1 LYYLYS
7 RNYRRHIASQM
18 KSSQMDTTPYRVV
31 VFCSNDI
38 FSAILLRGLMACNA
52 FSLEKIYIEKECMGQ
67 NGPFSVF
74 WKVVKKSGFRYAIYQ
89 SVEVLVYAFLAKV
102 APIFFRTP
110 LRLPI
115 NECKKRTIPFEYI
128 DASIIS
134 EGFKHDK
141 EYDVLFCFRFS
152 KILKS
157 RLLSIAKVA
166 SVNFH
171 GALLP
176 KYAGLGSIFQAIS
189 HREDEIGGSFHMMVE
204 KIDGGS
210 VIYQSKFPIN
220 RQRSVGYHHLKVY
233 QESAKGFF
241 QVAQNI
247 KRQISVANDSAE
259 DEYFSFPEKSAVKK
273 FSGNLIDVRDLC
285 CAAKI
290 IVGSEI

>member
-1 LYYLYS
+1 MHAIPYS
-7 RNYRRHIASQM
+7 
-18 KSSQMDTTPYRVV
+18 TV

-52 FSLEKIYIEKECMGQ
+52 FSVEKIYIEKECMGY

-74 WKVVKKSGFRYAIYQ
+74 RKVVKRSGFRYAIYQ
-89 SVEVLVYAFLAKV
+89 SVEVLAYAFLAKV
-102 APIFFRTP
+102 APIIFRAP

-115 NECKKRTIPFEYI
+115 DECKNRAIPFQYI
-128 DASIIS
+128 DATVIS
-134 EGFKHDK
+134 EGFKHHK

-152 KILKS
+152 KILKA

-176 KYAGLGSIFQAIS
+176 KYAGLGSIFQAVS
-189 HREDEIGGSFHMMVE
+189 HRENEIGGSFHVMVE
-204 KIDGGS
+204 KIDSGK

-220 RQRSVGYHHLKVY
+220 YQRSVGYHHLKVY

-241 QVAQNI
+241 QVAYNL
-247 KRQISVANDSAE
+247 KKQIAVANDSAE

-273 FSGNLIDVRDLC
+273 FSGSLFDIRDLFF
-285 CAAKI
+285 AVKI
-290 IVGSEI
+290 IASEKNKKEET